1 MDEKHARLLAKMDE
15 IISQGSQRLA
25 WDAAIGALSAELSD
39 VAEQLREMK
48 LRGDE
53 ASWETVEEVIREIG
67 ARVTELQSP
76 GSR

>member
-1 MDEKHARLLAKMDE
+1 MNEKHARLLAKMDE

-48 LRGDE
+48 RRGDE
-53 ASWETVEEVIREIG
+53 ASWATVEEVIREIG
-67 ARVTELQSP
+67 ARATELLSS